1 MERRDVVIAGAGPA
15 GLALAEPL
23 AQRGYDVL
31 VCERNARIGEP
42 VRTSG
47 GSWPDDLRR
56 LGLPDRLWHPIT
68 TISFRSRRSR
78 AVVEWGGPVGCALD
92 VTGTWRYLAE
102 RARAAGATVETG
114 TLARMPR
121 TGTLTLRGPDG
132 SREVGCRLAVDAT
145 GTPSLLARTAG
156 IHPGFHRVGVGY
168 ERELSAPGFPQHE
181 AMILVGGVAPA
192 GYAWAF
198 PRGGTRVRVG
208 VGVIQ
213 PDVDDNPR
221 SLYEPVADALA
232 EPLRGAR
239 TLELHTGRIPSA
251 EPPGRLTA
259 DGLMVVGDSAAQSNP
274 LLGEGIRHVIEAAWR
289 AAPIAA
295 RALERPG
302 VVPRERLLRWERT
315 GRRSRG
321 RAWPLALRANHYVA
335 RLDDD
340 GWDRA
345 VDLIGRLP
353 AEVITPVLRGDLL
366 SLPFLLATLR
376 TGPRLAWRVAR
387 PFALGGV

>member
-1 MERRDVVIAGAGPA
+1 
-15 GLALAEPL
+15 
-23 AQRGYDVL
+23 
-31 VCERNARIGEP
+31 
-42 VRTSG
+42 
-47 GSWPDDLRR
+47 
-56 LGLPDRLWHPIT
+56 
-68 TISFRSRRSR
+68 
-78 AVVEWGGPVGCALD
+78 
-92 VTGTWRYLAE
+92 
-102 RARAAGATVETG
+102 
-114 TLARMPR
+114 
-121 TGTLTLRGPDG
+121 
-132 SREVGCRLAVDAT
+132 
-145 GTPSLLARTAG
+145 
-156 IHPGFHRVGVGY
+156 
-168 ERELSAPGFPQHE
+168 
-181 AMILVGGVAPA
+181 
-192 GYAWAF
+192 
-198 PRGGTRVRVG
+198 
-208 VGVIQ
+208 
-213 PDVDDNPR
+213 
-221 SLYEPVADALA
+221 VADALA

-302 VVPRERLLRWERT
+302 VVPREQLRRWERT

-345 VDLIGRLP
+345 VELIGRLP
-353 AEVITPVLRGDLL
+353 AEVVTPVLRGDLL
-366 SLPFLLATLR
+366 ALPFLLATLR

-387 PFALGGV
+387 PFALGAH

>member
-1 MERRDVVIAGAGPA
+1 
-15 GLALAEPL
+15 
-23 AQRGYDVL
+23 
-31 VCERNARIGEP
+31 
-42 VRTSG
+42 
-47 GSWPDDLRR
+47 
-56 LGLPDRLWHPIT
+56 
-68 TISFRSRRSR
+68 
-78 AVVEWGGPVGCALD
+78 
-92 VTGTWRYLAE
+92 
-102 RARAAGATVETG
+102 
-114 TLARMPR
+114 
-121 TGTLTLRGPDG
+121 
-132 SREVGCRLAVDAT
+132 
-145 GTPSLLARTAG
+145 
-156 IHPGFHRVGVGY
+156 
-168 ERELSAPGFPQHE
+168 
-181 AMILVGGVAPA
+181 MILVGGVAPA

-221 SLYEPVADALA
+221 ALYEPVADALA

-302 VVPRERLLRWERT
+302 VVPRERLAPL
-315 GRRSRG
+315 GAHGPPQPG

-335 RLDDD
+335 RTGRRRL
-340 GWDRA
+340 GPGGRPDRPAAGGGRHAGAARRPA
-345 VDLIGRLP
+345 VAAVPAGHRCAPGR
-353 AEVITPVLRGDLL
+353 
-366 SLPFLLATLR
+366 
-376 TGPRLAWRVAR
+376 RLAWRVAR